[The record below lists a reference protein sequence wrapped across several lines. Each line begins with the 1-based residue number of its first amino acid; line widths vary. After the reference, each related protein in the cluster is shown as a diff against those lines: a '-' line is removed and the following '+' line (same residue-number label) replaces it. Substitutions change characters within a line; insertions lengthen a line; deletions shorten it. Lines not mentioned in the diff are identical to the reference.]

1 MPVSEAATLYSFD
14 TASVRQADGWLTYRT
29 PTANTNYTNLFPNGY
44 SPHLYLTDYDYQ
56 ASLGI
61 KGTGPGRIKYDLST
75 TYSDDRVLY
84 EEKTALNV
92 SLGPTGPTSFYIG
105 KLGTS
110 EWTTNLDL
118 SRPVDIG
125 LVEPVLVA
133 LGAEYRRDTFTIGA
147 GDPPPTSM
155 AAMSRP
161 RGPMPG

>member
-1 MPVSEAATLYSFD
+1 MTIRPVWGSRAPARRRSNTISPPPIPT
-14 TASVRQADGWLTYRT
+14 TAS
-29 PTANTNYTNLFPNGY
+29 
-44 SPHLYLTDYDYQ
+44 
-56 ASLGI
+56 
-61 KGTGPGRIKYDLST
+61 
-75 TYSDDRVLY
+75 Y
-84 EEKTALNV
+84 EEKSALNV

-147 GDPPPTSM
+147 GDPSSYINGGYVSTTGPYAGVMRAVGSQGVNGF
-155 AAMSRP
+155 RP
-161 RGPMPG
+161 RRRVMEPQRLERLRQS